1 MVAKIPPAAPKVASP
16 PRERDLANEL
26 VILSD
31 VPADQK
37 YVVKKDDTLWG
48 IAKSVLGGKASDA
61 EILKLVNTIKKDN
74 PELASAQRKHG
85 DRILVGDE
93 VRLNRAKAGTQ
104 TGKPPAPA
112 DGGKAEAEAQMEAA
126 KKARTAEVEKYRTG
140 LHAFAEGVRQAPEL
154 SPSQQD
160 QIRGKLKEV
169 KASFPELAES
179 PEVNVLRTRLPPG
192 DPLRP
197 PGTPVVETKPGAAGA
212 AGAPAGKAPVATA
225 EAQKK
230 ERADVSAMFDGWAKQ
245 ATATG
250 SKLNRDERM
259 VIGAALDEAL
269 GKFPDLKERPSVQS
283 LIALKPM
290 GPDEAK
296 AELAEEL
303 KRTSTG
309 LAAKKELSNP
319 ERRELGKL
327 MQRIE
332 VFAPILQRT
341 DEFDSLKAR
350 QPITARAALIED
362 LPGKL
367 DEMAKRVATKELTVP
382 ERAEVGTLMQQI
394 LSLTPELAKT
404 PQFEAL
410 KAHAPLV
417 QR

>member
-1 MVAKIPPAAPKVASP
+1 MVAKIPPAASKVASP

-197 PGTPVVETKPGAAGA
+197 PGAPVVETPVDAAE
-212 AGAPAGKAPVATA
+212 T
-225 EAQKK
+225 QKK
-230 ERADVSAMFDGWAKQ
+230 ERADISAMFDGWA
-245 ATATG
+245 ARASG
-250 SKLNRDERM
+250 SQLNRDERM
-259 VIGAALDEAL
+259 VIGASLEEAL
-269 GKFPDLKERPSVQS
+269 GKFPDLKDRPSVQS
-283 LIALKPM
+283 LIAQQPI
-290 GPDEAK
+290 GRDEAK

-303 KRTSTG
+303 KRTSVSVAT
-309 LAAKKELSNP
+309 KQLSNP

-341 DEFDSLKAR
+341 AEFDSLKAH
-350 QPITARAALIED
+350 QPITERAALIED

-367 DEMAKRVATKELTVP
+367 NEMAKRVATKQLTVP

-394 LSLTPELAKT
+394 LRLTPELAKT
-404 PQFEAL
+404 PEFEAL